1 MKRDTDLGAKA
12 TSHNLLSM
20 TRGHR
25 LRYLLAI
32 AVSAGSNV
40 CLMGGPMIG
49 MYAID
54 VTVARDLSI
63 APQVLQEISKGLAGP
78 DSFLG
83 FLVVASL
90 LAVAVTSVAGV
101 LQFVRNRISAV
112 VSEAIAL
119 RLRESLFSTLQH
131 ARPRFF
137 DHEETGDLVQRCTSD
152 VNTVKL
158 FMHEDVDQLGRVL
171 LFLAAML
178 PILFWRNETLTWL
191 SLVLMPALVVFTYY
205 FFARITSVF
214 RVADESE
221 GALTAEIQESITGV
235 RVVQAFDRQEHELE
249 RFSVRNKDFRDKYVH
264 LNNIESWYWMISDLL
279 CYIQTGVVLI
289 VGGALVIAGSLTVG
303 ELFMFYTLIII
314 VLWRIR
320 QVGMVIE
327 KAGKAVVAVNRINHI
342 LTTPTEPIPSRKRD
356 NKFSGRIEFKNVSLS
371 YDEES
376 NVLNDISLVLEPG
389 ESIGIV
395 GAPGSGK
402 STLLRV
408 LMGFY
413 PIQDGQVLVD
423 GEDIASID
431 LLTLRSQI
439 AVVMQEPFLFSRN
452 IRNNLLIG
460 RDSANQYELAAV
472 SEQAAVHSAIEGFSD
487 GYDAMIGERGVT
499 LSGGQR
505 QRLAIARALLK
516 DAPILL
522 LDDALSAVDTQTEES
537 ILESLQLRE
546 RKRTTLIVAHRLTTV
561 RHVDRI
567 LVLDQGRIAQ
577 LGTHDELSAVDGIY
591 RELCELQDLLNESI
605 RIETARASNG

>member
-1 MKRDTDLGAKA
+1 M
-12 TSHNLLSM
+12 
-20 TRGHR
+20 
-25 LRYLLAI
+25 
-32 AVSAGSNV
+32 
-40 CLMGGPMIG
+40 
-49 MYAID
+49 
-54 VTVARDLSI
+54 
-63 APQVLQEISKGLAGP
+63 
-78 DSFLG
+78 
-83 FLVVASL
+83 
-90 LAVAVTSVAGV
+90 
-101 LQFVRNRISAV
+101 
-112 VSEAIAL
+112 
-119 RLRESLFSTLQH
+119 
-131 ARPRFF
+131 
-137 DHEETGDLVQRCTSD
+137 
-152 VNTVKL
+152 
-158 FMHEDVDQLGRVL
+158 
-171 LFLAAML
+171 
-178 PILFWRNETLTWL
+178 
-191 SLVLMPALVVFTYY
+191 
-205 FFARITSVF
+205 
-214 RVADESE
+214 
-221 GALTAEIQESITGV
+221 
-235 RVVQAFDRQEHELE
+235 
-249 RFSVRNKDFRDKYVH
+249 
-264 LNNIESWYWMISDLL
+264 NNIESWYWMISDLL

-289 VGGALVIAGSLTVG
+289 VGGALVIAGSLTIG

-342 LTTPTEPIPSRKRD
+342 LTTPTEPIPSRTRD
-356 NKFSGRIEFKNVSLS
+356 NKFSGRIEFNNVSLS

-439 AVVMQEPFLFSRN
+439 AVVMQEPFLFSRS

-460 RDSANQYELAAV
+460 RDSANQHELAAV
-472 SEQAAVHSAIEGFSD
+472 SVQAAVHSAIEGFSD

-605 RIETARASNG
+605 RIETVRASNG

>member
-1 MKRDTDLGAKA
+1 MEPNNDFVANAAK
-12 TSHNLLSM
+12 HNLYSM

-40 CLMGGPMIG
+40 CLMGGPMVG

-54 VTVARDLSI
+54 VTIARDLSV
-63 APQVLQEISKGLAGP
+63 APQMLQEITNVVAGP
-78 DSFLG
+78 ESFLG
-83 FLVVASL
+83 FLIVASA
-90 LAVAVTSVAGV
+90 LAVAVTGVAGV

-158 FMHEDVDQLGRVL
+158 FMHEDVDQLGRVI
-171 LFLAAML
+171 LFLLAMV
-178 PILFWRNETLTWL
+178 PILFWRNATLTWL
-191 SLVLMPALVVFTYY
+191 SLVLMPVLIVFTYY
-205 FFARITSVF
+205 FFERITSLF
-214 RVADESE
+214 QVADESE
-221 GALTAEIQESITGV
+221 GTLTAEIQESITGV

-249 RFSVRNKDFRDKYVH
+249 RFAERNMDFRDKYVH
-264 LNNIESWYWMISDLL
+264 LNYIESWYWMISDLL

-289 VGGALVIAGSLTVG
+289 VGGALVLAGSLTIG

-342 LTTPTEPIPSRKRD
+342 LTAPTEPQTGKKRD
-356 NKFSGRIEFKNVSLS
+356 KKISGRIEFKDVSLS
-371 YDEES
+371 YDGES
-376 NVLNDISLVLEPG
+376 NVLNDISLVLEQG
-389 ESIGIV
+389 ESLGIV

-413 PIQDGQVLVD
+413 PIQNGEVLIDGD
-423 GEDIASID
+423 DINSID
-431 LLTLRSQI
+431 LLTLRSQL
-439 AVVMQEPFLFSRN
+439 AVVMQEPFLFSRSV
-452 IRNNLLIG
+452 RDNLLVG
-460 RDSANQYELAAV
+460 RDSADQQELTEATQ
-472 SEQAAVHSAIEGFSD
+472 QAAVHSAIERFSN
-487 GYDAMIGERGVT
+487 GYDALVGERGVT

-522 LDDALSAVDTQTEES
+522 LDDALSAVDTQTEEL

-567 LVLDQGRIAQ
+567 LVMDQGRIVQ
-577 LGTHDELSAVDGIY
+577 LGTHDELVVQHGIY
-591 RELCELQDLLNESI
+591 HELCELQDLLNETI